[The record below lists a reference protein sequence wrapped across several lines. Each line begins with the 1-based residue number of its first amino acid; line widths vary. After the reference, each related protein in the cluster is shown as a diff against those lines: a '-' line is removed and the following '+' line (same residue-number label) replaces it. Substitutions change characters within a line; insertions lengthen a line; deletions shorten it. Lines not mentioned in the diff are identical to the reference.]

1 MKGYN
6 DQFAVPKTYVTG
18 GGPPKGPN
26 GKPVRKHVD
35 SKAKQF
41 AEIENDTDHFGDTRP
56 KVGMAVGNRMKTLRS
71 QKEWTQKD
79 LALRCGVKI
88 DVIKE
93 YENGTAVPNP
103 KLMKKFEQ
111 VLEGSIRE

>member
-6 DQFAVPKTYVTG
+6 DPFAKPKTYVTG
-18 GGPPKGPN
+18 GGPPKGAN

-41 AEIENDTDHFGDTRP
+41 AEIENDTDHFGDSRP
-56 KVGMAVGNRMKTLRS
+56 KVGMSVANKMKTLRA

-79 LALRCGVKI
+79 LAMRAGVKI
-88 DVIKE
+88 DVVKD

-103 KLMKKFEQ
+103 KIMKKFEDA
-111 VLEGSIRE
+111 LGGSIRN